1 MDSKSDSI
9 ATTSGAKHISVCI
22 CTYKRALLLKRL
34 LDKLRDQ
41 DTDGAFT
48 YSIVVADN
56 DALQSAREVVS
67 DFAATSSI
75 PITYCVEPHQNI
87 PSARNKAIEN
97 ASGHFVAFIDD
108 DEFPTKRWLV
118 TLLSACDRY
127 GADGALGPVKRHF
140 DGSPPKWIVKGAF
153 YQRPTYSTGLVIDW
167 KKGRTNNV
175 LLNKRVFSLGGQP
188 FRPEFRSGEDQDF
201 FRRMI
206 ELGCVFIWCN
216 EAVVYE
222 VVPPVRWKR
231 SFILKRGL
239 LRGATSILHP
249 TFGLG
254 EVIKS
259 LIAVPAYTVA
269 LPFAFVCGHH
279 LFMALAEKLCDH
291 TGKLLALLG
300 FNPVKEPYVTE

>member
-1 MDSKSDSI
+1 
-9 ATTSGAKHISVCI
+9 
-22 CTYKRALLLKRL
+22 LEE
-34 LDKLRDQ
+34 LRDQ
-41 DTDGAFT
+41 DTDGLFT

-56 DALQSAREVVS
+56 DARQSAKAVVS

-75 PITYCVEPHQNI
+75 PITYCVEPRQNI

-97 ASGHFVAFIDD
+97 ASGDFVAFIDD

-118 TLLSACDRY
+118 TLLSACNRH
-127 GADGALGPVKRHF
+127 AVEGALGPVRRHF
-140 DGSPPKWIVKGAF
+140 DGSPPKWIVKGGF
-153 YQRPTYSTGLVIDW
+153 YERPTYSTGLVIDW
-167 KKGRTNNV
+167 EKGRTNNV
-175 LLNKRVFSLGGQP
+175 LLNKRIFSLGGQP

-206 ELGCVFIWCN
+206 ESGFAFVWCN

-231 SFILKRGL
+231 TFILRRGL

-249 TFGLG
+249 TFGTR
-254 EVIKS
+254 EVLKS
-259 LIAVPAYTVA
+259 LIAVPVYTVA

-279 LFMALAEKLCDH
+279 RFMALAEKLCDH
-291 TGKLLALLG
+291 TGKLLAVLG